1 MLKLVDYTYSN
12 KEFMAIIFLQNK

>member
-1 MLKLVDYTYSN
+1 MLKFVDYTYSN